1 MMLTA
6 AAQALGQR
14 AFLARAGALLLLGVM
29 AGSNSAPL
37 LLRRFGGMQ
46 FATKINTEPL
56 KVDDTRAS

>member
-46 FATKINTEPL
+46 FATKINT
-56 KVDDTRAS
+56 